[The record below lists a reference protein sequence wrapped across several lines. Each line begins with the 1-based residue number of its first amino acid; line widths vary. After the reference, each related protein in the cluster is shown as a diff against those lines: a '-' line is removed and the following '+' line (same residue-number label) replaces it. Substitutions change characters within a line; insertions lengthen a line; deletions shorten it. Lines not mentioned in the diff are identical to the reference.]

1 MTITTDLDCVVLGAG
16 VVGLAIARRLAL
28 AGREVLVV
36 EQENGIGN
44 GVSSR
49 NSEVIHAG
57 IYYPP
62 GSIKA
67 TSCVAG
73 RDQLYRYCRERQLP
87 HQQTG
92 KLIVAH
98 DAGEL
103 KQLHHLQAQAAA
115 NGVHDLRLI
124 NGDEARELEPELRC
138 HSALLSPS
146 TGIIDSHA
154 YMLSLQGEAE
164 NAGAIFVFNT
174 PFLQAAVQDNG
185 SFSLE
190 FGGEASTTLSAH
202 TVINA
207 TGLFAPE
214 VAQRFQTIPANTIP
228 IQRYCKGSYFALSG
242 KSPFRH
248 LIYPLPNHSG
258 LGIHLTL
265 DMGGQA
271 RFGPDTEWLPD
282 IDYDVDDKRKSSF
295 VTAIQQYW
303 PALQPDKLS
312 ASYSGIRP
320 KITEAGEPAA
330 DFIISGPDA
339 HGIPNVVHLY
349 GIESPGLTASLYLAD
364 MVYQQLSY
372 PKL

>member
-1 MTITTDLDCVVLGAG
+1 MSITPDFDCVVLGAG
-16 VVGLAIARRLAL
+16 VVGLAIARRFAL
-28 AGREVLVV
+28 AGRDVLVV
-36 EQENGIGN
+36 EQESGIGT

-62 GSIKA
+62 GSLKA
-67 TSCVAG
+67 ISCVAG
-73 RDQLYRYCRERQLP
+73 RKQLYRYCRERQLP

-98 DAGEL
+98 DTDEL
-103 KQLHHLQAQAAA
+103 AQLHQLHHQAVA

-124 NGDEARELEPELRC
+124 DGKQARKLESELVC

-154 YMLSLQGEAE
+154 FMLSLQGDAE
-164 NAGAIFVFNT
+164 NHGAMLVFNT
-174 PFLQAAVQDNG
+174 PFQQAIPQDNG
-185 SFSLE
+185 TFTLE
-190 FGGEASTTLSAH
+190 FGGAAGTQLSAR

-214 VAQRFQTIPANTIP
+214 VAGRFQTMPPETIP

-271 RFGPDTEWLPD
+271 RFGPDTEWLPHL
-282 IDYDVDDKRKSSF
+282 DYDVDEQRKPAF
-295 VTAIQQYW
+295 VQAIQQYW
-303 PALQPDKLS
+303 PALQPDRLS

-320 KITEAGEPAA
+320 KITEAGQPPA
-330 DFIISGPDA
+330 DFIIAGPET
-339 HGIPNVVHLY
+339 HGLHNVVHLY

-364 MVYQQLSY
+364 TVYQQLNV
-372 PKL
+372 